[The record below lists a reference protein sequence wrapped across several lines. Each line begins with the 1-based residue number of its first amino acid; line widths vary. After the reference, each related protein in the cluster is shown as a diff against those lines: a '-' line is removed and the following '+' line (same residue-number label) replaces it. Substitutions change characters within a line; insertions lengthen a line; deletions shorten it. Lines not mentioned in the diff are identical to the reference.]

1 MAQLCYICVMSK
13 EIYNFTIEL
22 SWKYLEILRQVEKF
36 EIQWSRF
43 QQREKTSLNQLKTLA
58 TIQSIGS
65 STRIEGSKLS
75 DKQVQTL
82 LEKIDITQIEDR
94 DSQEVVGY
102 YNALDIITES
112 PKELRLTES
121 TIKNLH
127 NVLLKIS
134 DKDDWHRGQYK
145 QHSNAVQATFPDGS
159 TQIIFKTTDP
169 GFATDE
175 EMKSLV
181 NWMRSK
187 DDINP
192 IIKTAAFV
200 YEFLSIHP
208 FQDGNGRLSRLLTT
222 LLLLQNGYDW
232 VEYISF
238 EHEIEKRKKKY
249 YQALRN
255 CQAKRPN
262 ENITEWIEFFLDS
275 LKNLIHKLNKK
286 LEISESD
293 LSPKQKNVYIFICN
307 NPEAKIST
315 ISEGSQVPRATLKRI
330 INTLLEKELIEK
342 NGKGAGTNYRMKS
355 GT

>member
-1 MAQLCYICVMSK
+1 MST
-13 EIYNFTIEL
+13 EIYSFTLAL
-22 SWKYLEILRQVEKF
+22 SWKHLEILRQVEKF
-36 EIQWSRF
+36 EIHWSKFR
-43 QQREKTSLNQLKTLA
+43 QREKSSLNQLKTLA

-82 LEKIDITQIEDR
+82 LENIDIIQIEDR

-102 YNALDIITES
+102 YNALDIVTES
-112 PKELRLTES
+112 PKDLRLTES

-145 QHSNAVQATFPDGS
+145 QYSNAVQATFPDGS
-159 TQIIFKTTDP
+159 IQIIFKTTEP
-169 GFATDE
+169 GFATDD

-192 IIKTAAFV
+192 IIKTATFI

-222 LLLLQNGYDW
+222 LLLLQNGYEW

-262 ENITEWIEFFLDS
+262 EDITEWIEFFLDS
-275 LKNLIHKLNKK
+275 LKNLINKLNKK

-307 NPEAKIST
+307 NPESKISK
-315 ISEGSQVPRATLKRI
+315 ISEGSQIPRSTLKRI
-330 INTLLEKELIEK
+330 IKALLEKALIEK
-342 NGKGAGTNYRMKS
+342 KGKGPGTNYRMKS

>member
-1 MAQLCYICVMSK
+1 MSK

-36 EIQWSRF
+36 EIQWSSFR
-43 QQREKTSLNQLKTLA
+43 QREKTSLNQLKTLA

-82 LEKIDITQIEDR
+82 LEKIDVTQIEDR

-102 YNALDIITES
+102 YNALDIITDS

-127 NVLLKIS
+127 NILLKIS

-169 GFATDE
+169 GCATDE
-175 EMKSLV
+175 EMKNLV
-181 NWMRSK
+181 NWIRSK

-275 LKNLIHKLNKK
+275 LKNLINKLNKK

>member
-1 MAQLCYICVMSK
+1 MK
-13 EIYNFTIEL
+13 ERIYNFTVEL
-22 SWKYLEILRQVEKF
+22 TWKYLEVLRQIEKF
-36 EIQWSRF
+36 EVHWTKY
-43 QQREKTSLNQLKTLA
+43 QQREKSSLNHLKTLA

-82 LEKIDITQIEDR
+82 LEKIDITQVEDR

-102 YNALDIITES
+102 YNVLDIITES
-112 PKELRLTES
+112 PKELRITES
-121 TIKNLH
+121 TLKNLH

-159 TQIIFKTTDP
+159 IQIIFKTTEP

-175 EMKSLV
+175 EMKNLV
-181 NWMRSK
+181 NWIRKK

-222 LLLLQNGYDW
+222 LLLLQRDYEW

-262 ENITEWIEFFLDS
+262 EDITEWVEFFLDS
-275 LKNLIHKLNKK
+275 LKNLIKKLNKK

-293 LSPKQKNVYIFICN
+293 LSSKQKNVYVYICN
-307 NPEAKIST
+307 NPESKISQ
-315 ISEGSQVPRATLKRI
+315 IIEGTEVPRATLKRVI
-330 INTLLEKELIEK
+330 KVLLDKDMIEK
-342 NGKGAGTNYRMKS
+342 NGRGAGTNYRMKY
-355 GT
+355 GA

>member
-1 MAQLCYICVMSK
+1 MSK
-13 EIYNFTIEL
+13 EIYNFTIQL

-36 EIQWSRF
+36 EIQWSKF

-112 PKELRLTES
+112 PKELRLSES
-121 TIKNLH
+121 TIKNIH

-159 TQIIFKTTDP
+159 TQIIFKTTEP

-175 EMKSLV
+175 GMKNLV

-222 LLLLQNGYDW
+222 LLLLQNGYEW

-238 EHEIEKRKKKY
+238 EHEIEKMKKKY

-262 ENITEWIEFFLDS
+262 EDITEWIEFFLDS
-275 LKNLIHKLNKK
+275 LRNLIKKLNKK

-307 NPEAKIST
+307 NPESKISK
-315 ISEGSQVPRATLKRI
+315 ISGGSQVPRATLKRI
-330 INTLLEKELIEK
+330 IKTLLEKELIEK
-342 NGKGAGTNYRMKS
+342 NGRGAGTNYRMKS

>member
-1 MAQLCYICVMSK
+1 MK
-13 EIYNFTIEL
+13 GKIYNFTIAL
-22 SWKYLEILRQVEKF
+22 NWKYLEILRQIEKF
-36 EIQWSRF
+36 EVHWSKY
-43 QQREKTSLNQLKTLA
+43 QQREKSSLNQLKTLA

-75 DKQVQTL
+75 DRQVQTL
-82 LEKIDITQIEDR
+82 LAKIDITQIEDR

-102 YNALDIITES
+102 FNTLDVITES
-112 PKELRLTES
+112 PKELILTES

-134 DKDDWHRGQYK
+134 DKDNWHRGQYK

-159 TQIIFKTTDP
+159 TQIIFKTTEP
-169 GFATDE
+169 GHATE
-175 EMKSLV
+175 ENMKNLV
-181 NWMRSK
+181 NWIRKK

-192 IIKTAAFV
+192 IIKTATFV

-222 LLLLQNGYDW
+222 LLLLQYEYHW

-262 ENITEWIEFFLDS
+262 EDITEWIEFFLDA
-275 LKNLIHKLNKK
+275 LKNLTKKLNKK
-286 LEISESD
+286 LEVSESD
-293 LSPKQKNVYIFICN
+293 LSPKQKNVYIYISN
-307 NPEAKIST
+307 NPESKISR
-315 ISEGSQVPRATLKRI
+315 ISEGTQVPRATLKRI
-330 INTLLEKELIEK
+330 INVLLKKDMIEK
-342 NGKGAGTNYRMKS
+342 NGIGAGTNYRMKS

>member
-1 MAQLCYICVMSK
+1 MSK

-43 QQREKTSLNQLKTLA
+43 QQREKTTLNQLKTLA

-275 LKNLIHKLNKK
+275 LINLINKLNKK

>member
-1 MAQLCYICVMSK
+1 MSK

-22 SWKYLEILRQVEKF
+22 SWKYLEVLRQVEKF
-36 EIQWSRF
+36 EIYWTRF
-43 QQREKTSLNQLKTLA
+43 KQREKTSLNHLKTLA

-82 LEKIDITQIEDR
+82 LEKINITQIEDR
-94 DSQEVVGY
+94 DAQEVVGY
-102 YNALDIITES
+102 YNALEIITEY
-112 PKELRLTES
+112 PKKLRLTES
-121 TIKNLH
+121 NIKNLH
-127 NVLLKIS
+127 KVLLKIS

-159 TQIIFKTTDP
+159 TQIIFKTTEP

-181 NWMRSK
+181 NWMRFK
-187 DDINP
+187 DEINP

-208 FQDGNGRLSRLLTT
+208 FQDGNGRLSRLLAT
-222 LLLLQNGYDW
+222 LLLLQNGYEW

-262 ENITEWIEFFLDS
+262 EDITEWIEFFLDS
-275 LKNLIHKLNKK
+275 LRNLINKLNKK
-286 LEISESD
+286 LEISDSD
-293 LSPKQKNVYIFICN
+293 LSPKQKNVYTFICN
-307 NPEAKIST
+307 NPESKISK
-315 ISEGSQVPRATLKRI
+315 ISEGSQIPRATLKRI
-330 INTLLEKELIEK
+330 IKTLLEKELIEK
-342 NGKGAGTNYRMKS
+342 NGKGAGTNYRMKP

>member
-1 MAQLCYICVMSK
+1 MSK
-13 EIYNFTIEL
+13 AIYNFTIDL
-22 SWKYLEILRQVEKF
+22 SWRYLEILLQIEKF
-36 EIQWSRF
+36 EIHWSKF
-43 QQREKTSLNQLKTLA
+43 QQREKSSLNQLKTLA

-102 YNALDIITES
+102 YNALDVITES
-112 PKELRLTES
+112 PKELGITES

-127 NVLLKIS
+127 NILLKIS

-159 TQIIFKTTDP
+159 TQIIFKTTEP
-169 GFATDE
+169 GFATED
-175 EMKSLV
+175 EMKNLV
-181 NWMRSK
+181 QWIKLK
-187 DDINP
+187 DEINP
-192 IIKTAAFV
+192 VIKTATFV

-222 LLLLQNGYDW
+222 LLLLQNGYEW

-262 ENITEWIEFFLDS
+262 EDITEWIEFFLDS
-275 LKNLIHKLNKK
+275 LRNLIKKLTKK
-286 LEISESD
+286 LEISDSD
-293 LSPKQKNVYIFICN
+293 LSPKQKNVYLFICN
-307 NPEAKIST
+307 NPESKISK
-315 ISEGSQVPRATLKRI
+315 ISEGSEVPRATLKRI

-342 NGKGAGTNYRMKS
+342 NGKGAGTNYRMKF